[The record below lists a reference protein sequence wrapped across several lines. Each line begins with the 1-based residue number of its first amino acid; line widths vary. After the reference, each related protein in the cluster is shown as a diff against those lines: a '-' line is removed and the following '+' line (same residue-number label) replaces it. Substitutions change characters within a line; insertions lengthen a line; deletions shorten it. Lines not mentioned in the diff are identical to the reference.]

1 MALLVTGLTVM
12 MMMVVLMGE
21 VDAALMAMRETPP
34 TSPATHTLTVMD
46 PPHYSLYQRVDVMS
60 LDQLVMF
67 AGMVQPYS
75 CWCANSDNSCPVH
88 IPAIPLHRV
97 LKVTCGYLN
106 IHCCLERVK
115 AKSKEDWPFAAA
127 NITTSQELEIFF
139 DSLIDI
145 LKPQEI
151 LLNNTLGDSEVLN
164 QGASHNPIYP
174 SSQQIKNNIFSEE
187 YDIQGKPDNDSV
199 KKRQVDVFEL
209 VLLLTLKGVAEYMMT
224 LTAQPRMITPS
235 FGDNSPPSF
244 HDNEV
249 QVQLDEYNF
258 PSSTTNNVISSTQKN
273 PLTNTDIYSVSN
285 DLSVKGDFVVPYS
298 NLGWFSR
305 VVEVAMDGSVYVGL
319 LLTVMF
325 FAAKI
330 LTGALSIFGETCLIC
345 TIIGYV
351 NETGIS

>member
-164 QGASHNPIYP
+164 QG
-174 SSQQIKNNIFSEE
+174 
-187 YDIQGKPDNDSV
+187 
-199 KKRQVDVFEL
+199 
-209 VLLLTLKGVAEYMMT
+209 VAEYMMT